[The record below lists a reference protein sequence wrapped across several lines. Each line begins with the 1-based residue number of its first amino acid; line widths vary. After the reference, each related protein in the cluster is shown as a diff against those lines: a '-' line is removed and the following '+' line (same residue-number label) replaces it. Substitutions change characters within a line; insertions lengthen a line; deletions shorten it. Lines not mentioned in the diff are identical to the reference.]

1 MKKSKGKCLPCQNS
15 KAAVMSNHHPADAP
29 TPLRTNSKMRR
40 IKELNAT
47 KNYSDSQGKLPTS
60 VQEPNSNIAV
70 TMLES
75 LRKAASSDSSK
86 KSSSSKQHTSR
97 TKHSHG
103 HQLSRG
109 NSKSPPSSS
118 SDASVSSTGNTRK
131 KSLFTSNEKRE
142 SLSIQSRQTLFSYTE
157 EEKDIIQRLVKR
169 KYHLPGNSYWR
180 DFKDYLVNNHH
191 VLCFCFRHPLH
202 PLRGTD
208 RIFILIGSLSFG
220 AFVTNAV
227 VVLYLLYD
235 IDLNEILY
243 NLYGFDITKGMVSL
257 WISGGLIHSIF
268 DCLVWYIAA
277 CPCVQPG
284 GVVDRCSKRLA
295 SCCLYLGRNLVS
307 SITLICILIATGTI
321 AIRSSMVEKTATE
334 IPSLLLLY
342 TIEVVVSLFI
352 YNPLMKLIMFSGVL
366 GCFRIPILGGRPY
379 EIRQE
384 NSIEDNDMSDYH
396 FVDNV

>member
-1 MKKSKGKCLPCQNS
+1 MKKDRGNCLPCQNP
-15 KAAVMSNHHPADAP
+15 KATVIGNHPADAP
-29 TPLRTNSKMRR
+29 TPLRTNSKLRR
-40 IKELNAT
+40 IKEFNAT
-47 KNYSDSQGKLPTS
+47 KNYVDSEGRLPTS
-60 VQEPNSNIAV
+60 VQEPNSDVALM
-70 TMLES
+70 MLES
-75 LRKAASSDSSK
+75 LRKTTSSDSSK
-86 KSSSSKQHTSR
+86 KSSSSKRTSR
-97 TKHSHG
+97 TTHSHNQG
-103 HQLSRG
+103 SRG
-109 NSKSPPSSS
+109 NSPSSG
-118 SDASVSSTGNTRK
+118 ASISGAGNNNEN
-131 KSLFTSNEKRE
+131 SYTSNENRE
-142 SLSIQSRQTLFSYTE
+142 GLSIQSKESLFSYTDE
-157 EEKDIIQRLVKR
+157 EQVIIQRLVTR
-169 KYHLPGNSYWR
+169 KYHLPGNSYWK
-180 DFKDYLVNNHH
+180 DFKDFLVNNHH

-220 AFVTNAV
+220 VFVTNAV
-227 VVLYLLYD
+227 VVLYILYD
-235 IDLNEILY
+235 INLNEVLY
-243 NLYGFDITKGMVSL
+243 TLFDFNITKGMVSL

-284 GVVDRCSKRLA
+284 GVVTRCSEGLA
-295 SCCLYLGRNLVS
+295 SCCLHLGRNLTS
-307 SITLICILIATGTI
+307 SITLICILIATATI

-342 TIEVVVSLFI
+342 TIELVVSLFI

-384 NSIEDNDMSDYH
+384 QQCNEDNDMMDYQ